1 VAAVVL
7 QQYKHQNFYLT
18 VGIFK
23 MYNKSTKDPVVA
35 AVTAGL
41 GAGAVACFSV
51 SQGQNVL
58 VAIGV
63 TVFATTVA
71 LIVDSLFFN

>member
-1 VAAVVL
+1 
-7 QQYKHQNFYLT
+7 
-18 VGIFK
+18 

-63 TVFATTVA
+63 TAFATTVA
-71 LIVDSLFFN
+71 LIVDRLFFN

>member
-1 VAAVVL
+1 
-7 QQYKHQNFYLT
+7 
-18 VGIFK
+18 
-23 MYNKSTKDPVVA
+23 MYNKSAKDPVVA

-51 SQGQNVL
+51 SQGQNIV

-63 TVFATTVA
+63 TLFATTVA
-71 LIVDSLFFN
+71 LMVDRFFFN

>member
-1 VAAVVL
+1 
-7 QQYKHQNFYLT
+7 
-18 VGIFK
+18 
-23 MYNKSTKDPVVA
+23 MYNNSTKDPLAA

-63 TVFATTVA
+63 TIFATTVT
-71 LIVDSLFFN
+71 LIVDRLFFN

>member
-1 VAAVVL
+1 M
-7 QQYKHQNFYLT
+7 YKN
-18 VGIFK
+18 
-23 MYNKSTKDPVVA
+23 STKDPLVA

-51 SQGQNVL
+51 AQGQSVF

-63 TVFATTVA
+63 TIFATTVA
-71 LIVDSLFFN
+71 LIVDRLFFN

>member
-1 VAAVVL
+1 M
-7 QQYKHQNFYLT
+7 YKN
-18 VGIFK
+18 
-23 MYNKSTKDPVVA
+23 STKDPLVS

-63 TVFATTVA
+63 TVFATVVA
-71 LIVDSLFFN
+71 LIVDRLFFN

>member
-1 VAAVVL
+1 
-7 QQYKHQNFYLT
+7 
-18 VGIFK
+18 

-51 SQGQNVL
+51 SQGQNIF

-63 TVFATTVA
+63 TAFRSEERRVGKECR
-71 LIVDSLFFN
+71 SRWSPYH

>member
-1 VAAVVL
+1 M
-7 QQYKHQNFYLT
+7 YK
-18 VGIFK
+18 
-23 MYNKSTKDPVVA
+23 NKSTQDPLVA

-51 SQGQNVL
+51 SQGQSIF

-63 TVFATTVA
+63 TAFATTAA
-71 LIVDSLFFN
+71 LIADRVFFH

>member
-1 VAAVVL
+1 M
-7 QQYKHQNFYLT
+7 YKN
-18 VGIFK
+18 
-23 MYNKSTKDPVVA
+23 STKDPLVA

-63 TVFATTVA
+63 TVFATVVA
-71 LIVDSLFFN
+71 LIVDRFFFN

>member
-1 VAAVVL
+1 M
-7 QQYKHQNFYLT
+7 YKN
-18 VGIFK
+18 
-23 MYNKSTKDPVVA
+23 STKDPLVA

-51 SQGQNVL
+51 SQGQNIF
-58 VAIGV
+58 VAVGV

-71 LIVDSLFFN
+71 LIVDRLFFN

>member
-1 VAAVVL
+1 
-7 QQYKHQNFYLT
+7 
-18 VGIFK
+18 

-58 VAIGV
+58 VAVCV
-63 TVFATTVA
+63 TAFATVA
-71 LIVDSLFFN
+71 ALVVDRLFFN

>member
-1 VAAVVL
+1 
-7 QQYKHQNFYLT
+7 
-18 VGIFK
+18 
-23 MYNKSTKDPVVA
+23 MYNNSTKDPVVA

-41 GAGAVACFSV
+41 GAGVVACFSV

-63 TVFATTVA
+63 TAFATVA
-71 LIVDSLFFN
+71 ALLVDRLFLS